1 MKHLILIALFNLNML
16 TACADNNVNEP
27 ANTSGGDLSF
37 IELPAGFSIE
47 YYSDNVPGARSM
59 AYAEKENVLFV
70 GTRGEGRVY
79 ALKDNDGD
87 MKADEKYLIASG
99 LSSPN
104 GVALRNGDLYVAEID
119 RVIKFPGI
127 LSNYMSSPSFE
138 IVNNN
143 FPSDASHGWK
153 YIAFGPDDKLYVPV
167 GAPCNVCL
175 RENEIYASITR
186 MNPDGSGFEVFA
198 EGIRNTV
205 GFDWH
210 PETGVLWFT
219 DNGRDWLGDN
229 RPPDELN
236 RAPEKGMHFGFPF
249 CHGGDIADP
258 DFTGRNC
265 DEFIPPAQKLGPHVA
280 ALGMKFYTGNMFPA
294 EYKNQIFIAEHGS
307 WNRDE
312 KIGYRVMLV
321 RLSGENAVSYESFAE
336 GWLQGENVSGR
347 PVDVEILP
355 DGSILVSDDYAGAVY
370 RIYYDE

>member
-47 YYSDNVPGARSM
+47 YYSDNVQGARSM

-210 PETGVLWFT
+210 PETRYSL
-219 DNGRDWLGDN
+219 
-229 RPPDELN
+229 
-236 RAPEKGMHFGFPF
+236 
-249 CHGGDIADP
+249 
-258 DFTGRNC
+258 
-265 DEFIPPAQKLGPHVA
+265 
-280 ALGMKFYTGNMFPA
+280 
-294 EYKNQIFIAEHGS
+294 
-307 WNRDE
+307 
-312 KIGYRVMLV
+312 
-321 RLSGENAVSYESFAE
+321 
-336 GWLQGENVSGR
+336 
-347 PVDVEILP
+347 
-355 DGSILVSDDYAGAVY
+355 VY
-370 RIYYDE
+370 R